1 MKYMHSCQVYVYTSR
16 QIFCVD
22 RSTGWR

>member
-1 MKYMHSCQVYVYTSR
+1 MHSCQVYVYTNR
-16 QIFCVD
+16 QICCVD

>member
-1 MKYMHSCQVYVYTSR
+1 MHSCQVYVYSNR
-16 QIFCVD
+16 QICCLD